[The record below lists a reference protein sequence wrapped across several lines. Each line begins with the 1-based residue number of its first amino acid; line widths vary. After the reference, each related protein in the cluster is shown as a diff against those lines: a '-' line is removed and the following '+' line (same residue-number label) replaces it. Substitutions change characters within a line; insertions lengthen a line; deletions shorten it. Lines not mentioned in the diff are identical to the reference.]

1 MEQQSTDILDD
12 FISKFLSQANSTNLV
27 DPIESKFARL
37 KPGYYVVF
45 NKDNV
50 IYYGIVL
57 SNYRIIYFTSKGQ
70 LMGYCSTKCDIKKI
84 YKPGTYYALTDLDQ
98 MELVWEAPKKVT
110 KSISEIE
117 KALGLEPGTFEIK

>member
-27 DPIESKFARL
+27 DPIEFKFARL

-50 IYYGIVL
+50 TYYGIVL

-117 KALGLEPGTFEIK
+117 KALGLEPGTLEIK